1 MAKKYKIKKSN
12 LTEFFGWFSKK
23 DPPKQIQQLIDDD
36 PELQKLRDKID
47 SITRQSIP
55 KFEKM
60 KKENPKEYEAL
71 KSEGLVP

>member
-1 MAKKYKIKKSN
+1 
-12 LTEFFGWFSKK
+12 
-23 DPPKQIQQLIDDD
+23 LIDDD

-71 KSEGLVP
+71 KSVGLVP

>member
-1 MAKKYKIKKSN
+1 MAKKYKIKKSS
-12 LTEFFGWFSKK
+12 LKEFFSWFTKK
-23 DPPKQIQQLIDDD
+23 DPPQKIQKLIDDY
-36 PELQKLRDKID
+36 PELKRLRDKID

-71 KSEGLVP
+71 KSVGMVP